1 VTRGSPRPPSGG
13 ATGRALRLAAI
24 SLCLAGALALAG
36 TLVGGPGAGAGSPAA
51 LAADPTPAALAAD
64 PTPAASATV
73 SAATAAAASPAPAA
87 SSGDTRSAGEAPG
100 FVGAPLL
107 AIVGVLV
114 IGAASALGTL
124 LYVRLTGPV
133 PDRSS
138 HAGDP
143 GEDPGGAG
151 G

>member
-1 VTRGSPRPPSGG
+1 MTRGSPRPLSGG
-13 ATGRALRLAAI
+13 ATGRALRLAATA
-24 SLCLAGALALAG
+24 LCLAGALALAG
-36 TLVGGPGAGAGSPAA
+36 TLVGGPVDGAGSPAA
-51 LAADPTPAALAAD
+51 LAADPTPAA
-64 PTPAASATV
+64 SATA

-143 GEDPGGAG
+143 GEHSGGAG